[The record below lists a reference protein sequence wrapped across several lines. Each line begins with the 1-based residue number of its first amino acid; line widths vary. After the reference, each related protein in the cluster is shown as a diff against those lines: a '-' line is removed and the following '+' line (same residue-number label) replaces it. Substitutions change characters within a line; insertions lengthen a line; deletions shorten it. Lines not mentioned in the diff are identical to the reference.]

1 MLRPDRRALVGLAA
15 LAAVVAGALLV
26 SPDRAVAL
34 ARAVADDPV
43 LLGGVLAALYL
54 LRPLFAWPTTLL
66 SLVVGAA
73 CGVAV
78 GVPVALA
85 GIALTTVPTYLAT
98 RWLGVGERFPR
109 ARAVGN
115 RYFARTGRFRGT
127 VAGRL
132 VPLPA
137 DVVTCGAAMA
147 GVPLRTLLIG
157 TVVGEVP
164 WTVAAV
170 VLGSSAGRIAAVGL
184 DGVGVQLAIA
194 TTLAGLLLLA
204 GPAYAVL
211 SDRSVVGGE
220 G

>member
-1 MLRPDRRALVGLAA
+1 MLRPDRRALVGLAV

-26 SPDRAVAL
+26 SPDGAVAL
-34 ARAVADDPV
+34 ARAVADDPL
-43 LLGGVLAALYL
+43 LLGATLAALYL

-73 CGVAV
+73 YGVVV

-85 GIALTTVPTYLAT
+85 GIALTTVPTYVAT
-98 RWLGVGERFPR
+98 RWIGVGERFPR
-109 ARAVGN
+109 ARAVGD
-115 RYFARTGRFRGT
+115 RYFARTGHFRGI

-137 DVVTCGAAMA
+137 DVVTGAGAMA
-147 GVPLRTLLIG
+147 GVPLRTLVAG

-170 VLGSSAGRIAAVGL
+170 VVGSSAGRVAATGL
-184 DGVGVQLAIA
+184 DGVGLRLALL
-194 TTLAGLLLLA
+194 TTVAGLLLLV

-211 SDRSVVGGE
+211 SDRSVLGGE
-220 G
+220 

>member
-1 MLRPDRRALVGLAA
+1 MLRPDRRALAGLAV
-15 LAAVVAGALLV
+15 LAAVVAGAALV

-34 ARAVADDPV
+34 AAAVADDP
-43 LLGGVLAALYL
+43 LTFGAVLAALYL

-66 SLVVGAA
+66 SLLVGAGL
-73 CGVAV
+73 GVTV

-85 GIALTTVPTYLAT
+85 GIALTTLPTYAAT

-109 ARAVGN
+109 ARAVGD
-115 RYFARTGRFRGT
+115 RYFARTGHLRGT

-147 GVPLRTLLIG
+147 DVRLRTLLLG
-157 TVVGEVP
+157 TVIGEVP

-170 VLGSSAGRIAAVGL
+170 VVGSSAGRIAQVGL
-184 DGVGVQLAIA
+184 DGVGLRLALL
-194 TTLAGLLLLA
+194 TTLSGLVLLA

-211 SDRSVVGGE
+211 SDRSVVGE
-220 G
+220 